1 MEPGMLLSLLLLCAA
16 GGTAATDTTEEVP
29 STHTPHVLSASK
41 TVVVRRGEEA
51 VFDCEVDE
59 LGGFA
64 KVWKKDDVLYFTND
78 FDFVRD
84 PRVRLTE
91 DGSLRVLETRPGD
104 AGEYVCQISTER
116 PLELRHRLVVI
127 GRCAFSLPPP
137 PPPPSADSASFQC
150 PSVEPVPGSGRMT
163 VGLGQNFSVGC
174 RAEGSPGPTVTWTR
188 PNEKEEAREGTV
200 LQVWSA
206 EEEDSGE
213 YRCTVSNGYDPA
225 VEASILVDVVHRP
238 VVGAAEKVVYTGR
251 GATARL
257 SCFAY
262 GKPLPSVVWMGPDGT
277 AVLPSDRRVPESS
290 GGIHRLRIRR
300 IRDED
305 LGEYVCRADNPLGT
319 ARVNIELSGL
329 ASPAEFRKDTL
340 DPGEDAYTLR
350 WSVKS
355 HGQVLEFLL
364 KFRPVNRSDV
374 GQDEWTN
381 VGVPAERGRGLVW
394 SHGYRIT
401 GLRPG
406 TVYQA
411 VVLARNEFGW
421 NRPSPPFS
429 FSTTGAILFAA
440 AENVDEDQL
449 TKMEAKETDGVFP
462 VKYEVTMAPPDSSTE
477 EGGAAGLREFFPSAL
492 LICCLLPL
500 LR

>member
-16 GGTAATDTTEEVP
+16 GGTAAPETTEEVP

-64 KVWKKDDVLYFTND
+64 KVWKKDGVLYFTND

-84 PRVRLTE
+84 PRVRLNE
-91 DGSLRVLETRPGD
+91 DGSLRVLEIRPGD

-127 GRCAFSLPPP
+127 VP
-137 PPPPSADSASFQC
+137 
-150 PSVEPVPGSGRMT
+150 PSVEPVPGSGRLT
-163 VGLGQNFSVGC
+163 VGLGQNFTVGC

-188 PNEKEEAREGTV
+188 QNENGEKQEAGEGTV
-200 LQVWSA
+200 LQVSSA
-206 EEEDSGE
+206 KEKDSGE
-213 YRCTVSNGYDPA
+213 YRCSVSNGYDPA
-225 VEASILVDVVHRP
+225 VEASILVDVVYRP
-238 VVGAAEKVVYTGR
+238 VVTAAEKVVYTGR
-251 GATARL
+251 GATALL

-262 GKPLPSVVWMGPDGT
+262 GKPLPSVVWLGPDGT
-277 AVLPSDRRVPESS
+277 AVRPSDRHQPESS
-290 GGIHRLRIRR
+290 TGIHRLLIRR

-305 LGEYVCRADNPLGT
+305 LGEYVCRADNPQGT

-329 ASPAEFRKDTL
+329 ASPAEFRKDSL

-364 KFRPVNRSDV
+364 KFRPINRSDV
-374 GQDEWTN
+374 GPDEWTN
-381 VGVPAERGRGLVW
+381 VRVPAERGRGLVW

-429 FSTTGAILFAA
+429 FSTTGAT
-440 AENVDEDQL
+440 AEEVDDDRL
-449 TKMEAKETDGVFP
+449 TKMEEKETDGVFP
-462 VKYEVTMAPPDSSTE
+462 VKYEVTMAPESSTDE
-477 EGGAAGLREFFPSAL
+477 DGAAGLREFFPSAL